1 MVKILGINGSPRGK
15 ASQTAILVRGVLR
28 GAQDCGASVEY
39 VDVCDLDLEFCTGCG
54 TCYAKGECIH
64 ADDFC
69 DIHSKM
75 LESDGI
81 VLGSPVYINSVT
93 AQLKVLLDRLADS
106 IHCQM
111 FDGKYGCAVSTA
123 GGSHADVVAEY
134 LNSIIRILGGTTV
147 GMVEAVLGPD
157 PSRIR
162 TAEKESENLGMA
174 LARAIAEKK
183 VFPDQQAMHAEMRE
197 RMKALV
203 TYRRDEWAHEYT
215 YWKEKGWI

>member
-1 MVKILGINGSPRGK
+1 MVKILGINGSPRGN
-15 ASQTAILVRGVLR
+15 ASQTARLVKGVLK
-28 GAQDCGASVEY
+28 GAQDFGAFTEY
-39 VDVCDLDLEFCTGCG
+39 VDVCDLNLEFCTGCG

-69 DIHSKM
+69 DIHVKM

-93 AQLKVLLDRLADS
+93 AQMKVLLDRLADS

-134 LNSIIRILGGTTV
+134 MNSVIRVLGGTTV
-147 GMVEAVLGPD
+147 GMVEAVIGHD
-157 PSRIR
+157 PSRIGA
-162 TAEKESENLGMA
+162 AEKEAVELGKA
-174 LARAIAEKK
+174 LAGAIAVQRVYPEQ
-183 VFPDQQAMHAEMRE
+183 VAMHAEMHE
-197 RMKALV
+197 RMKNLV
-203 TYRRDEWAHEYT
+203 SFRRNEWPHEYSW
-215 YWKEKGWI
+215 WKEKGWI